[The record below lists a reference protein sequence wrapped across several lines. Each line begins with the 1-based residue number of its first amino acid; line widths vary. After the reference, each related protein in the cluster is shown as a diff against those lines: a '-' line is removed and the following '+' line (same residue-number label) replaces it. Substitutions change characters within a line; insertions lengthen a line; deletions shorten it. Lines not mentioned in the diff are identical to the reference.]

1 MLFLQ
6 NVEFTIVT
14 VGISSVVIYFNDV
27 TLFSKKRQK
36 DDTLHLQDLIPLL
49 TMYTFV
55 INLIHD
61 CIYLSALS
69 WAHWMFW
76 DVKSFSCQSVSQF

>member
-1 MLFLQ
+1 MKFRRRKPLPMLFLQ

-61 CIYLSALS
+61 CIYLSAL
-69 WAHWMFW
+69 F
-76 DVKSFSCQSVSQF
+76 